1 MGLNPIGR
9 KKMEKQPKELNVTV
23 QNVIKTK
30 QTLKSLTPQQ
40 LINLWDNSKKDVPQE
55 TYQLIIDEV
64 NRRLIEGE

>member
-1 MGLNPIGR
+1 
-9 KKMEKQPKELNVTV
+9 MEKPPKELNVTV

-30 QTLKSLTPQQ
+30 QTLKTLTPQQ
-40 LINLWDNSKKDVPQE
+40 LISLWDNSKKDVPQE

>member
-1 MGLNPIGR
+1 
-9 KKMEKQPKELNVTV
+9 MEKQPKELNVTV

>member
-1 MGLNPIGR
+1 
-9 KKMEKQPKELNVTV
+9 MEKQPKELNVTV

-55 TYQLIIDEV
+55 TYQLIINEV